1 MCSQLEVRAI
11 IAQLRDN
18 LARIFPQEQFDVI
31 LFGSYARD
39 DAGDGSDIDV
49 MFLVDSSRRTIQEKH
64 WQIGE
69 AAAEVL
75 MDYGL
80 SLRPSWRIGHTTMQM
95 PICCPSS
102 GMCSGKE
109 CVSVPEITLVC
120 LSRYR
125 LSKAA
130 GLLETA
136 QRDMNAKDYASVNN
150 RAYYC
155 IFHAMRAVLALD
167 GEDYKISTA

>member
-1 MCSQLEVRAI
+1 
-11 IAQLRDN
+11 
-18 LARIFPQEQFDVI
+18 
-31 LFGSYARD
+31 
-39 DAGDGSDIDV
+39 
-49 MFLVDSSRRTIQEKH
+49 
-64 WQIGE
+64 
-69 AAAEVL
+69 
-75 MDYGL
+75 
-80 SLRPSWRIGHTTMQM
+80 
-95 PICCPSS
+95 
-102 GMCSGKE
+102 MCSGKE

-125 LSKAA
+125 LSKAV

-136 QRDMNAKDYASVNN
+136 KRDMNAKDYASVNN